1 MEFKDCIKFAND
13 NPMTYVATL
22 DGNQPRVRGFM
33 MWYANESG
41 FYFHTGATK
50 PVYKQMKANP
60 NVELCF
66 YHPDEKGGVMMR
78 VAGAVEFIDD
88 KKLRGKLVEERQFLK
103 AWGFTAESSDLIIF
117 KVSKG
122 EAYFWTMETN
132 FDAKKAIKFG

>member
-50 PVYKQMKANP
+50 SVYEQLKANP
-60 NVELCF
+60 N
-66 YHPDEKGGVMMR
+66 
-78 VAGAVEFIDD
+78 
-88 KKLRGKLVEERQFLK
+88 
-103 AWGFTAESSDLIIF
+103 
-117 KVSKG
+117 
-122 EAYFWTMETN
+122 
-132 FDAKKAIKFG
+132 

>member
-1 MEFKDCIKFAND
+1 MEFTDCIKFAND

-22 DGNQPRVRGFM
+22 EGNQPRVRGFM

-41 FYFHTGATK
+41 FYFHTGAMK
-50 PVYKQMKANP
+50 SVYKQLKANP
-60 NVELCF
+60 KVELCF

-88 KKLRGKLVEERQFLK
+88 SKLRGKLVEERQFLK
-103 AWGFTAESSDLIIF
+103 AWGFTSESSDLIIF